1 MANFSAPMLSIGGF
15 EASITAAGSTIADAA
30 ALPGAVNIITTAA
43 ASTGVILP
51 DLKGPVCVV
60 AVVNKGASTVSVYP
74 PTAAGTINGGT
85 AGAAVTL
92 ATTKAGIFFSTGT
105 GTWLFVA
112 GA

>member
-1 MANFSAPMLSIGGF
+1 MANVSAPMLSVGGF
-15 EASITAAGSTIADAA
+15 ESAITAAGSTIADAA
-30 ALPGAVNIITTAA
+30 SLPGAVNIITTAA
-43 ASTGVILP
+43 ASTGVLLP

-60 AVVNKGASTVSVYP
+60 AVVNKGANTVNVYP
-74 PTAAGTINGGT
+74 PTSTGTINNGS

-92 ATTKAGIFFSTGT
+92 ATNKAGVFFSTGT